1 MLEELKGKEKEV
13 FLSLVINHN
22 LDIGIK
28 KKINFST
35 INMGGIGAV

>member
-13 FLSLVINHN
+13 FLSRVINHN

-28 KKINFST
+28 KINFST
-35 INMGGIGAV
+35 TNMGGIGAV